1 MRLIP
6 REARFFELWIDL
18 ASTIQDASRALVEM
32 LDAMDD
38 LHNRAD
44 RIRSFEHRGD
54 NIIHEVMTKLNQTFI
69 TPFDRED
76 ILALSSHMDDV
87 LDLVEAAANK
97 VVLYKISTRSAA
109 SVELARI
116 IVRCADRMHLA
127 MQSLEKSDH
136 MLEHCIELNR
146 LENDGDRVSR
156 DAIAA
161 LFETESN
168 PIALIKHKELL
179 EVLEDAIDR
188 CEDVANVLETVVIK
202 NA

>member
-6 REARFFELWIDL
+6 REARFFEMWVDL
-18 ASTIQDASRALVEM
+18 GATIQDASRALVEM
-32 LDAMDD
+32 LDKMDD
-38 LHNRAD
+38 LYNRAEK
-44 RIRSFEHRGD
+44 IRDFEHRGD

-76 ILALSSHMDDV
+76 ILALSSHLDDV
-87 LDLVEAAANK
+87 LDLIEAAANK
-97 VVLYKISTRSAA
+97 VVLYKISARSPAA
-109 SVELARI
+109 WELAQI
-116 IVRCADRMHLA
+116 IVRCADRMHTA
-127 MQSLEKSDH
+127 VGSLEDGDH

-156 DAIAA
+156 AAIAS

-168 PIALIKHKELL
+168 PISLIKQKELL
-179 EVLEDAIDR
+179 EVLESAIDR
-188 CEDVANVLETVVIK
+188 CEDVANVLETIVIK